1 MDFID
6 LPLDLP
12 IDGAEQAREHPN
24 VRRGSLISADAV
36 ALQSS
41 IFADFLNSCA
51 LVAATASIANA
62 LTGRRPACDQALIAR
77 YLPPIPALFAR
88 SYLELCIATGPHPF
102 ATDLANFYSR
112 MRMLRDLLASAAA
125 LAGETAK
132 PLQLDLTGVARDWR
146 ALARSALEL
155 IDDGA
160 TLPGGRGEGLAARRD
175 TVKALLAD
183 AQAGG
188 TPCLTAVGAIEL
200 PAWADRR
207 ARKRTPKNLQ
217 AIFLIGGSFQS
228 AVVVDASE
236 RGLGVVGL
244 REVTVGESVIL
255 LIKPGVSIAGQI
267 AWVSGPRAGIRLAE
281 PLPARSQF
289 LAHLH

>member
-1 MDFID
+1 MNVID
-6 LPLDLP
+6 LPMDLP
-12 IDGAEQAREHPN
+12 IDRADQARDHAAAQ
-24 VRRGSLISADAV
+24 RGGLISADAA

-62 LTGRRPACDQALIAR
+62 LTARRPVCDQALVAR

-88 SYLELCIATGPHPF
+88 SYLELCISTGSHPF

-112 MRMLRDLLASAAA
+112 LRMLRDLLASAAA
-125 LAGETAK
+125 LAGETSQ

-160 TLPGGRGEGLAARRD
+160 TLPGERGEMLAARRD
-175 TVKALLAD
+175 IVRTLLAD

-188 TPCLTAVGAIEL
+188 TPCLTASGAIEL

-217 AIFLIGGSFQS
+217 AIFLIGGGFQS
-228 AVVVDASE
+228 AIVVDASE

-255 LIKPGVSIAGQI
+255 LIKPRVSIAGQI

-281 PLPARSQF
+281 PLPAGSQF

>member
-1 MDFID
+1 MNVID

-12 IDGAEQAREHPN
+12 IDRTEQAPEHAGTPRGN
-24 VRRGSLISADAV
+24 VVSADAA

-62 LTGRRPACDQALIAR
+62 LTARRPACDQALVAR

-125 LAGETAK
+125 LAGETAQ
-132 PLQLDLTGVARDWR
+132 PLPLDLTGVAHDWR

-155 IDDGA
+155 IDDG
-160 TLPGGRGEGLAARRD
+160 TTFPGGRGEGLAARRD

-188 TPCLTAVGAIEL
+188 TPCLTAFGAIEL

-217 AIFLIGGSFQS
+217 AIFLIGGGFQS

-236 RGLGVVGL
+236 RGLGVVGF

-281 PLPARSQF
+281 PLPAGSQY